1 MCSGKISSL
10 QIPPRFWLRSLSPS
24 SQAAYTLGGVSGGPG
39 VGADDGNVGGT
50 GDVSAIAA
58 AAAGPAPIEAWAPTA
73 EQEHNLQ
80 LLELVVKLREAILGI
95 PGLLLPPGASLAG
108 GSAAGGVV
116 GFEEACREQIAEAV
130 KALDETASDVI
141 LDPYLSC
148 VARSLEEIIAK
159 MHRSLF

>member
-1 MCSGKISSL
+1 MRLYVFCENIFSSNFTAFL
-10 QIPPRFWLRSLSPS
+10 GVFSLPP
-24 SQAAYTLGGVSGGPG
+24 SQAAYTFGGVSVGPG
-39 VGADDGNVGGT
+39 VGADDGIIGGT
-50 GDVSAIAA
+50 GDVSSVTAA
-58 AAAGPAPIEAWAPTA
+58 ASGPAPIEAWAPTV

-95 PGLLLPPGASLAG
+95 PGLLLPPGAILAG
-108 GSAAGGVV
+108 ASETGGVV
-116 GFEEACREQIAEAV
+116 GLEEACREQITEAV

-159 MHRSLF
+159 MHR